1 MAYQTPITVR
11 EAIEAIWQNQYV
23 LPAIQREFVWK
34 PEQICRLF
42 DSLMQGFPVGS
53 CLFWKIEKATT
64 AQFTFYGFVRDY
76 HEKDQPYCPPL
87 GAAPQ
92 ESVTAVLDGQQ
103 RLTAL
108 NIGLRGS
115 LATKA
120 PYKRWSSPDAFP
132 KTQLYL
138 DLGAAPEVEERN
150 LAYRF
155 EFLTEAQAKSSP
167 TNDIWFRVRD
177 VFEMKDPYAV
187 INYLG
192 QNNLAA
198 NQGAVEKL
206 SRLQK
211 VIHTDPVI
219 AFYQEKDQEI
229 EKVLNIFIR
238 TNSGGTVLSYSDLL
252 LSIASSQWQGRDA
265 RQEIRNL
272 VDELNDTRHGFNF
285 SKDFV
290 LKAGLMIADIGSV
303 GFKVTNFNRGNM
315 QVLEQEWDRIS
326 NALKLT
332 ADLVGSFGIS
342 RDNLRADSALLPI
355 AYYLAMRGF
364 EWGFVS
370 STVHGDDRRVI
381 KSWLMRSLIKPGIWG
396 SGLDVLLTDLRK
408 IISTNGS
415 TGFPAVELEAAMRLK
430 GKSLRFADEEI
441 EALLDLKYGHRELF
455 GLLTLLFPFVD
466 TGTNHFHID
475 HIFPKSSFHTTSLR
489 RVGMNDAEIADV
501 QTKKDQLPNLQLLP
515 GIPNQEKNAMS
526 PLQWLKQHIPD
537 LATQQDY
544 VGRHGLENLADDL
557 PSFSRFFDA
566 RRKWLK
572 QRLVTVLSV

>member
-53 CLFWKIEKATT
+53 FLFWKIEKATT

-76 HEKDQPYCPPL
+76 HERDQPYCPPL

-115 LATKA
+115 VATKA
-120 PYKRWSSPDAFP
+120 PYKRWNSPDAFP
-132 KTQLYL
+132 VTHLYL
-138 DLGAAPEVEERN
+138 DLGSAPDLEERN

-155 EFLTEAQAKSSP
+155 EFLTEAQSKSSS
-167 TNDIWFRVRD
+167 NGRIWFRVSE
-177 VFEMKDPYAV
+177 VFDMKDPYAV
-187 INYLG
+187 ISYLG
-192 QNNLAA
+192 RNDLAA

-211 VIHTDPVI
+211 VIHTDPVV
-219 AFYQEKDQEI
+219 AYYQEKDQEI

-252 LSIASSQWQGRDA
+252 LSIASSQWQDRDA
-265 RQEIRNL
+265 RQAIRTV
-272 VDELNDTRHGFNF
+272 VDELNETRHGFNF

-303 GFKVTNFNRGNM
+303 GFKVANFNRANM
-315 QVLEQEWDRIS
+315 QVLEQDWDRIS

-332 ADLVGSFGIS
+332 ADLVGSFGVS
-342 RDNLRADSALLPI
+342 RDNLRADSSLLPI
-355 AYYLAMRGF
+355 AYYLSKRNLD
-364 EWGFVS
+364 WSFVTAS
-370 STVHGDDRRVI
+370 AHAEDRKVI

-396 SGLDVLLTDLRK
+396 SGLDVLLTDVRK
-408 IISTNGS
+408 VISS
-415 TGFPAVELEAAMRLK
+415 HASSGFPATELEAAMRLK
-430 GKSLRFADEEI
+430 GKSLRFSDEEI

-475 HIFPKSSFHTTSLR
+475 HIFPKSAFHTNALR
-489 RVGMNDAEIADV
+489 RAGMDDAAIADA
-501 QTKKDQLPNLQLLP
+501 QTKKEQMPNLQLLP
-515 GIPNQEKNAMS
+515 GIPNQEKGAMP
-526 PLQWLKQHIPD
+526 PLQWLGQHVPD

-544 VGRHGLENLADDL
+544 ISRHGLEHLANDVL
-557 PSFSRFFDA
+557 SFSGFFDE
-566 RRKWLK
+566 RRNWLK
-572 QRLVTVLSV
+572 KKLVAVLA